1 MVEIRNEDNDKAGLR
16 ISDVSAISNVIPNAT
31 TEDIQNIVEI
41 LNQHQVTTEEED
53 IDPNETSSTEMIEN
67 QLRTLP
73 ILAYQSQEHLRSI
86 VDIWKQAHK
95 TVYGYY
101 EMAADAYF
109 KYLQL
114 TTTNDDGKESSS
126 SCSNVT
132 ATLRLLRLVVK
143 HALGLQEVLEEG
155 LATTPT
161 SPWRVIIPQLFSRMN
176 HHEPY
181 VRQRIAELICRVSK
195 DAPELIIFPTVVGA
209 VQGQKTDLADIS
221 MTSEEDIENINNVSQ
236 LDSGLI
242 CCFNSLLDTL
252 SQQAP
257 ETVSQVQLLVRELK
271 RITLLWDELWL
282 VTLTQIYSEWLKR
295 FVSFEQYIQRSKENT
310 CQMMDKSLIIAG
322 KYGIM
327 MKPVI
332 FVIERLHEMT
342 SRKPETTNERIFQD
356 RFMKL
361 IEETIRDLKKPFN
374 SEKPHETWKS
384 FKALFG
390 SLQQKS
396 QRKNASTLKMTD
408 ISPVLAQLKDTM
420 ISMPGVECG
429 KEPIYI
435 K

>member
-16 ISDVSAISNVIPNAT
+16 ISDVSAIENLIPNAT
-31 TEDIQNIVEI
+31 KEDMQNIVEI
-41 LNQHQVTTEEED
+41 LNQHQVNTEEED
-53 IDPNETSSTEMIEN
+53 IDPNDTSSTEMIEN
-67 QLRTLP
+67 QLRTLS
-73 ILAYQSQEHLRSI
+73 ILTNQSQELLRSI
-86 VDIWKQAHK
+86 IEIWKQAHK

-101 EMAADAYF
+101 EMSADAYF

-114 TTTNDDGKESSS
+114 TTSNDEKNDSDN
-126 SCSNVT
+126 CSNVT

-143 HALGLQEVLEEG
+143 HALGLQEVLEAG

-195 DAPELIIFPTVVGA
+195 DAPQLIIFATVVGA
-209 VQGQKTDLADIS
+209 AQNQKTDLANIS
-221 MTSEEDIENINNVSQ
+221 ITSDDEIDNLNTSTV
-236 LDSGLI
+236 DSGLV

-257 ETVSQVQLLVRELK
+257 EAVSQVQLLVRELK

-282 VTLTQIYSEWLKR
+282 VTLAQIYSEWLKR
-295 FVSFEQYIQRSKENT
+295 FVSFEQYIQRSKEANCT
-310 CQMMDKSLIIAG
+310 MDKSTIISG
-322 KYGIM
+322 KYSIM

-332 FVIERLHEMT
+332 FVIERLYEMT
-342 SRKPETTNERIFQD
+342 SRKPETNNERLFQD

-361 IEETIRDLKKPFN
+361 IEETIRDLKKPFDA
-374 SEKPHETWKS
+374 EKPHETWKS
-384 FKALFG
+384 FKSLFG

-396 QRKNASTLKMTD
+396 QRKNSSTLKMVD

-429 KEPIYI
+429 YAPIYI